1 MGLFNGYMKEG
12 PGVSKNAPEKHRFFL
27 FFELFGRKFSKLIQL
42 NLMLLICLIPLIL
55 GLYLSLRLNPN
66 IIADGV
72 VNTEAMGSQPLI
84 VFSGDIIGLALFII
98 GLVIA
103 GPAIAGFTYI
113 IRNFQREEHAWLF
126 SDFKD
131 NFKSNFKQAT
141 AVAFIDAAVY
151 LLLYVA
157 FVFYTYQLPVT
168 NPEMVKVAPALSA
181 AIAVMAV
188 VYTWMHYY
196 IHVMMVTFTLKLK
209 DIFRNALLF
218 AIGKLPINL
227 LITVICGAI
236 IFLSIYYNMLIGIIV
251 AMLIT
256 LSLIGYIVIF
266 TVYPTIDNYLIKPV
280 TPDDDEDDDIPD
292 FSDEREV

>member
-42 NLMLLICLIPLIL
+42 NLMLFVCLIPLVL
-55 GLYLSLRLNPN
+55 GLYLSLNINPN

-72 VNTEAMGSQPLI
+72 VNTEAMNTQPLI
-84 VFSGDIIGLALFII
+84 VFSGDIIGLGIFIL
-98 GLVIA
+98 GLIIA

-131 NFKSNFKQAT
+131 NFKNNFKQAT
-141 AVAFIDAAVY
+141 AVAFIDAAIY

-157 FVFYTYQLPVT
+157 FVFYTYQMPVT
-168 NPEMVKVAPALSA
+168 NPEMAKIAPMLAA
-181 AIAVMAV
+181 AIAVITV

-236 IFLSIYYNMLIGIIV
+236 IFVSIYYNMLIGIV
-251 AMLIT
+251 AALLIT

-280 TPDDDEDDDIPD
+280 TPDDDDDDDIPD